1 MQSNKMGFCLHQRR
15 CLFSISIL
23 SLQGKSKNFPSS
35 ILEETI
41 KLNLNGSIIGFN
53 LRQQSL
59 QRLIDIE

>member
-15 CLFSISIL
+15 FLFSISIL

-35 ILEETI
+35 ILGESI

-59 QRLIDIE
+59 QRLTDIE